1 MAVSGQDINPTLLSD
16 RGRHAGCLPA
26 FRVLLHR
33 ATRPDGPR
41 ALGRLLVVAAAA
53 LAAAT
58 TAAEASPATARLQSP
73 RRSEIA
79 RAGTITDARLTPAG
93 AARLA
98 RGAFWGGVYTTPS
111 GESVKVFASNTYPQ
125 DPAVGQRWANFF
137 ATLVHG
143 SELATITAYLAPL
156 NEVQALC
163 GAQALACYSPR
174 SSALY
179 ASGDDPSTDTSA
191 EAVVTHEYGHHV
203 ANNRVNP
210 PWSAEEWGTKRWA
223 SYVQVCAKTR
233 QGTYF
238 PGAETL
244 PEYRFNPGE
253 GWAETYRVMNQRK
266 AGVAEAPWEIVV
278 RAFYPDDNA
287 LAQLEQDVVT
297 PWTAPSAESRKGSI
311 TRRSSVRSY
320 TVATPLDGTLRVR
333 LRGPRAARLS
343 LDLFSGSAHI
353 GHAVKT
359 ANATST
365 STSLTICGQ
374 RSVGIRVTRTAGAG
388 AVALTISKP

>member
-16 RGRHAGCLPA
+16 GGRRAGCLPA

-33 ATRPDGPR
+33 ARRPCGPR
-41 ALGRLLVVAAAA
+41 ARGRVLVVAAAA
-53 LAAAT
+53 LAAAA
-58 TAAEASPATARLQSP
+58 TAAEATPATARLQSP

-98 RGAFWGGVYTTPS
+98 RGAFWGGLYTTPS
-111 GESVKVFASNTYPQ
+111 GETVRVFASTTYPQ

-137 ATLVHG
+137 ASLVHG

-163 GAQALACYSPR
+163 GAQALACYNPR

-179 ASGDDPSTDTSA
+179 ASGDDPSADTSA

-203 ANNRVNP
+203 ASKRVNP
-210 PWSAEEWGTKRWA
+210 PWSAEDWGAKRWA
-223 SYVQVCAKTR
+223 SYLQVCAKTR
-233 QGTYF
+233 QGSYS

-244 PEYRFNPGE
+244 PEYRVNPGE
-253 GWAETYRVMNQRK
+253 GWAEAYRVLNQRK
-266 AGVAEAPWEIVV
+266 AGLAESPWEIVV
-278 RAFYPDDNA
+278 RAFYPDDTA

-297 PWTAPSAESRKGSI
+297 AWTAPSVENRKGSV

-333 LRGPRAARLS
+333 LHGPRAARLS
-343 LDLFSGSAHI
+343 LDLYSGSAHI
-353 GHAVKT
+353 GHVVKA
-359 ANATST
+359 ANSTST

-388 AVALTISKP
+388 AFALTISKP